1 MSETNLAGPHAEAAP
16 EQGGRAPL
24 WRWIVQG
31 ARSIVFLRPDWTG
44 LRGTPLLL
52 AGACLA
58 DYAAVIAITRLYIAG
73 PAGFHWYFLGYG
85 WFQAVLVAWACWL
98 ACPTTGARDDTG
110 TDLVDAGSLLTML
123 WVQGALFTTASCLV
137 FLPVARGFAGLHWP
151 TGALAYLPLLANV
164 GWMLGAQI
172 RLGLASTRTV
182 AAWSRAALV
191 AALLVAMALGLLLRL
206 DYWYPDKTARAS
218 SRAAASADG
227 ATASSAPANGAKAD
241 ENAGDEGDADA
252 DVPMLKLT
260 QEMFEHQQ
268 QLLATQL
275 DAIAPRRPGVA
286 GMYAITFAPYADV
299 DVFMRESAVV
309 AGVMEQRFDTCGRT
323 LQLVNNLKT
332 TDSLPWATPL
342 NLQRAIARMAQR
354 MDRDNDILFIHLTSH
369 GGADGRLAAEF
380 FPLTVDELTP
390 QTLRRWLDDAHVRN
404 RVISISACFS
414 GSWIAPLAGDDTLVM
429 TAADA
434 EHTSYGCGSKSTLT
448 FFGQAMYDE
457 QLRHT
462 WSFEQ
467 AHAASRKLIAQR
479 EKEAGKTDG
488 YSNPQISV
496 GPRIR
501 ERLKALEAR
510 LTASGTGVR

>member
-1 MSETNLAGPHAEAAP
+1 MSEMNLELPRGEATP
-16 EQGGRAPL
+16 VLGGRAPL

-31 ARSIVFLRPDWTG
+31 TRSAVFLRPDWTG

-52 AGACLA
+52 AGACV
-58 DYAAVIAITRLYIAG
+58 AVFAMAIGITRLYIAG
-73 PAGFHWYFLGYG
+73 PAIFQWYMLGYG
-85 WFQAVLVAWACWL
+85 WLPVVLVAWGCWL
-98 ACPTTGARDDTG
+98 ASTRVAPRDEPSAPRVDTP
-110 TDLVDAGSLLTML
+110 SLLTML
-123 WVQGALFTTASCLV
+123 WMQGLV
-137 FLPVARGFAGLHWP
+137 FTVITSLVYLPMIQGIGGLHWP
-151 TGALAYLPLLANV
+151 TGALTHVPMIVLLA
-164 GWMLGAQI
+164 WSLAAQI
-172 RLGLASTRTV
+172 RL
-182 AAWSRAALV
+182 ALV
-191 AALLVAMALGLLLRL
+191 STSGAGSLRRAGLLATLLMAVVL
-206 DYWYPDKTARAS
+206 DLAVPLNYWSPGKPQHAAARAPE
-218 SRAAASADG
+218 AAKSASGAVADQ
-227 ATASSAPANGAKAD
+227 
-241 ENAGDEGDADA
+241 DADA
-252 DVPMLKLT
+252 DEDAGADSPMLKLS

-268 QLLATQL
+268 RLLATQL
-275 DAIAPRRPGVA
+275 DAIAPQRPGAVDL
-286 GMYAITFAPYADV
+286 YAITFAPYADV

-309 AGVMEQRFDTCGRT
+309 AGVMEQRFDTRGRT
-323 LQLVNNLKT
+323 LQLVNNVAT
-332 TDSLPWATPL
+332 TDRLPWATPL
-342 NLQRAIARMAQR
+342 NLERGIERMAQR

-369 GGADGRLAAEF
+369 GGADARLAAEF

-390 QTLRRWLDDAHVRN
+390 QKLRRWLDDAHVRN

-414 GSWIAPLAGDDTLVM
+414 GSWIAPLANDDTLVM

-434 EHTSYGCGSKSTLT
+434 DHTSYGCGSKSTLT

-496 GPRIR
+496 GAHIR

-510 LTASGTGVR
+510 LAASGVR

>member
-1 MSETNLAGPHAEAAP
+1 MSDTNLELPPGEAAP
-16 EQGGRAPL
+16 AQRGRAPV
-24 WRWIVQG
+24 WRWIMQG
-31 ARSIVFLRPDWTG
+31 ARSVVFLRPDWAG

-52 AGACLA
+52 AGACV
-58 DYAAVIAITRLYIAG
+58 AVFAMAIAITRLYIAG
-73 PAGFHWYFLGYG
+73 PAIFQWYMLAYG
-85 WFQAVLVAWACWL
+85 WLPVVLVAWGCWL
-98 ACPTTGARDDTG
+98 ASARVAPRDEPSAPRVDTP
-110 TDLVDAGSLLTML
+110 SLLTML
-123 WVQGALFTTASCLV
+123 WVQGFVFTIITSLAY
-137 FLPVARGFAGLHWP
+137 LPMIQGIGGLHWP
-151 TGALAYLPLLANV
+151 TGALTHVPMIVLLA
-164 GWMLGAQI
+164 WSLAAQI
-172 RLGLASTRTV
+172 RLALASTSGAGSLRRAGLLATLLL
-182 AAWSRAALV
+182 AAVLDLAVPLNYWSPGKPQHAAARAAEAAKSASGAV
-191 AALLVAMALGLLLRL
+191 A
-206 DYWYPDKTARAS
+206 DQ
-218 SRAAASADG
+218 
-227 ATASSAPANGAKAD
+227 
-241 ENAGDEGDADA
+241 DADA
-252 DVPMLKLT
+252 DADTEEDAGADLPMLKLS

-268 QLLATQL
+268 RLLATQL
-275 DAIAPRRPGVA
+275 DAIAPQRPRAVD
-286 GMYAITFAPYADV
+286 MYAITFAPYADV

-309 AGVMEQRFDTCGRT
+309 AGVMEQRFDSRGRT

-354 MDRDNDILFIHLTSH
+354 MDRDDDILFIHLTSH
-369 GGADGRLAAEF
+369 GGADARLAAGF

-390 QTLRRWLDDAHVRN
+390 QKLRHWLDDAHVRN

-414 GSWIAPLAGDDTLVM
+414 GSWIAPLANDDTLVM

-434 EHTSYGCGSKSTLT
+434 DHTSYGCGSKSTLT

-501 ERLKALEAR
+501 ERLKALEERLAASAAR
-510 LTASGTGVR
+510 

>member
-1 MSETNLAGPHAEAAP
+1 MSETNLEVPPGEAAAVP
-16 EQGGRAPL
+16 GGRAPV

-31 ARSIVFLRPDWTG
+31 VRSAAFLRPDWTG

-52 AGACLA
+52 AGACVA
-58 DYAAVIAITRLYIAG
+58 VYAMAIAVTRLYIAG
-73 PAGFHWYFLGYG
+73 PAVFRWYMLAYG
-85 WFQAVLVAWACWL
+85 WLPVVLVAWGCWL
-98 ACPTTGARDDTG
+98 AAPPITPRDEPSAPRVDTP
-110 TDLVDAGSLLTML
+110 SLLTML
-123 WVQGALFTTASCLV
+123 WVQGLV
-137 FLPVARGFAGLHWP
+137 FAFITSLVYLPMIRGLGGLHWP
-151 TGALAYLPLLANV
+151 TGALTHVPMLVLLA
-164 GWMLGAQI
+164 WSLAAKF
-172 RLGLASTRTV
+172 RLALASTNGAGGLR
-182 AAWSRAALV
+182 RA
-191 AALLVAMALGLLLRL
+191 GLLATLLLAMGL
-206 DYWYPDKTARAS
+206 DLAVPLNYWSAGQPQHAATRAPSAANSASGAAAVHDAEAGTGTDEDARA
-218 SRAAASADG
+218 DL
-227 ATASSAPANGAKAD
+227 
-241 ENAGDEGDADA
+241 
-252 DVPMLKLT
+252 PMLKLS

-268 QLLATQL
+268 RLLATQL
-275 DAIAPRRPGVA
+275 DAIAPQRPGIADV
-286 GMYAITFAPYADV
+286 YAITFAPYADV

-309 AGVMEQRFDTCGRT
+309 AGVMEQRFDTRGRT
-323 LQLVNNLKT
+323 LQLVNNVQT
-332 TDSLPWATPL
+332 TDRLAWATPP

-369 GGADGRLAAEF
+369 GGADGHLAAEF

-390 QTLRRWLDDAHVRN
+390 QNLRRWLDDAHVRN

-414 GSWIAPLAGDDTLVM
+414 GSWIAPLANDDTLVM

-462 WSFEQ
+462 WSFEG
-467 AHAASRKLIAQR
+467 AHAASRRLIAQR

-488 YSNPQISV
+488 YSNPQISM

-510 LTASGTGVR
+510 LAASR

>member
-1 MSETNLAGPHAEAAP
+1 MA
-16 EQGGRAPL
+16 
-24 WRWIVQG
+24 
-31 ARSIVFLRPDWTG
+31 
-44 LRGTPLLL
+44 
-52 AGACLA
+52 
-58 DYAAVIAITRLYIAG
+58 IAFSRLYIAG
-73 PAGFHWYFLGYG
+73 PAIFQWYMLGDG
-85 WFQAVLVAWACWL
+85 WLPVVLVAWGCWL
-98 ACPTTGARDDTG
+98 ASGRIAPRGEPSTPGVDTP
-110 TDLVDAGSLLTML
+110 SLLTML
-123 WVQGALFTTASCLV
+123 WVQSLV
-137 FLPVARGFAGLHWP
+137 FTLISSLVYLPMIQRIGGLHWP
-151 TGALAYLPLLANV
+151 TGALTHVPTIVLLA
-164 GWMLGAQI
+164 WSLAAQI
-172 RLGLASTRTV
+172 RLAMVSTSGAGRLR
-182 AAWSRAALV
+182 RA
-191 AALLVAMALGLLLRL
+191 GLLATLLLAVAL
-206 DYWYPDKTARAS
+206 DLALPLNYWSPGKPQHAAARAPE
-218 SRAAASADG
+218 
-227 ATASSAPANGAKAD
+227 PANPASGAV
-241 ENAGDEGDADA
+241 AGQDADA
-252 DVPMLKLT
+252 DEDAGADFPALKLS

-268 QLLATQL
+268 RLLATQL
-275 DAIAPRRPGVA
+275 DAIAPQRPGVA
-286 GMYAITFAPYADV
+286 DMYAITFAPYADV

-309 AGVMEQRFDTCGRT
+309 AGVMEQRFDTRGRT

-332 TDSLPWATPL
+332 TDRLPWATPS